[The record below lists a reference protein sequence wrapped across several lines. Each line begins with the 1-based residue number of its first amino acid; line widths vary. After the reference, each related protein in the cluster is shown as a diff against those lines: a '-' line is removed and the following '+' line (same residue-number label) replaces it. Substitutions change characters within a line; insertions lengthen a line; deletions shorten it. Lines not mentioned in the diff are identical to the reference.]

1 MYNVVEGE
9 PWIAENSLASGIPLR
24 CTGPNG
30 GKRSEMA
37 IDLEGGEKLV
47 YTLIVKGYLV
57 VELVFL

>member
-1 MYNVVEGE
+1 MDCREL
-9 PWIAENSLASGIPLR
+9 LASGIPLR